1 MTYYGFSRF
10 ATCELFYYHG
20 VDCYFEN
27 MVEHVLCYVV
37 PGENFIMTGYVL
49 AICASCVFF
58 NRFQFVSFIVHCS
71 TSGQNLY
78 ELLGLEKN
86 MYRN

>member
-1 MTYYGFSRF
+1 
-10 ATCELFYYHG
+10 
-20 VDCYFEN
+20 

-78 ELLGLEKN
+78 ELLGLEKTCTETDIKKA
-86 MYRN
+86 YRKVW